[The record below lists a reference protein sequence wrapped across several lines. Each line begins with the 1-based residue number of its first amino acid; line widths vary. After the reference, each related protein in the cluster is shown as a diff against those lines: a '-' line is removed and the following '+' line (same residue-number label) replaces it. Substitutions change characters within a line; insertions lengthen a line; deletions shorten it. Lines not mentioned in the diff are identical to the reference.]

1 MATQAKAY
9 IIAEV
14 EVHDADGFEAYR
26 SGVAPMIAAFGG
38 RYLVRGGSITTLEGD
53 APTSRIVVLEFPS
66 KAEAET
72 FWHSEEYRP
81 VAALRHQSAHSR
93 IYMIEGV
100 AM

>member
-14 EVHDADGFEAYR
+14 DVHDADGFDAYC

-38 RYLVRGGSITTLEGD
+38 RYLVRGGEVSALEGD
-53 APTSRIVVLEFPS
+53 APTQRMVVIEFPS
-66 KAEAET
+66 KGAAET

-81 VAALRHQSAHSR
+81 VAALRHKTAHSR

-100 AM
+100 PT